1 MDENI
6 KIPSQLLCD
15 AMKLVSDTIDVI
27 RELVIADSDD
37 GLRKM
42 EKNAHLVCLYVMATH
57 PEFKWDE
64 YDEFKKLDQLSSLCR
79 YPAESKRS
87 MKLLLR

>member
-6 KIPSQLLCD
+6 KIPSQLICD
-15 AMKLVSDTIDVI
+15 AMKLVTDTIDII

-37 GLRKM
+37 GLKKM
-42 EKNAHLVCLYVMATH
+42 QKVSHLVCLYVMATH

-64 YDEFKKLDQLSSLCR
+64 WDDFKKLDQLSSLCR

-87 MKLLLR
+87 MKMLLR

>member
-15 AMKLVSDTIDVI
+15 AMKLVTDTVDVI

-42 EKNAHLVCLYVMATH
+42 EKNAHLVCLYVMSTH
-57 PEFKWDE
+57 PEFKWNEWED
-64 YDEFKKLDQLSSLCR
+64 FNTLDRLSTLCR
-79 YPAESKRS
+79 FPAESKNS
-87 MKLLLR
+87 MKMLLR